1 MFPEQFGLGV
11 GMRRISMGTRDELL
25 REVGSRYRSAPRAE
39 KSRILTEF
47 AEISGY
53 HRKHAERLLRC
64 ENVAVRSR
72 PRPERRVYDDAV
84 REALVVLWEAADR
97 ICGKRLKPLIPLLI
111 PAMER
116 NGHLALDETVRTRLL
131 GISAASIDRV
141 LAPVRMAGSG
151 GRPRRNGHSSAV
163 RRSVPIRTY
172 ADWNDP
178 APGFMEADL
187 VAHGGPSASGN
198 FVQTLTLTDVA
209 TGWTECAPLL
219 FREQRLLGEVMT
231 ALRSVLPFPLLGFD
245 TDNDSVF
252 MNETIK
258 AWCEG
263 AQVTFTRSRPYRKND
278 QAHVEQKNGAVVR
291 RMVGY
296 HRYAG
301 IAAATEL
308 ARLYRSVRL
317 FVNFFQPSFKLM
329 EKTRDGARVSKRY
342 HAPLTP
348 FQRVQAHSAVSDSTK
363 QALTAQFE
371 TLDPVA
377 LLHDIREAQ
386 ARLVALADAKPPAE
400 TDVADG
406 VDVEQFLEGLRHAW
420 KEGEVRPT
428 SRRKPSAPRGRR
440 RPDPLAKVTA
450 DLRAWFDADM
460 ARTGRELLSK
470 LQFAHPEA
478 YPDGLLRTVQR
489 RLKIWRAAIASE
501 LVFGPNHG
509 ATNLMP
515 PGALR
520 DVEASRAGGHQYPT
534 VALAS
539 PNENR
544 QEHLA
549 EATA

>member
-1 MFPEQFGLGV
+1 
-11 GMRRISMGTRDELL
+11 MGTRDELL
-25 REVGSRYRSAPRAE
+25 KAVALRYRSSTRAE
-39 KSRILTEF
+39 KGRILTEF

-53 HRKHAERLLRC
+53 HRKHAERLLRSDD
-64 ENVAVRSR
+64 VVVRSR

-84 REALVVLWEAADR
+84 RVALVVLWEAADR

-131 GISAASIDRV
+131 EISAASIDRV
-141 LAPVRMAGSG
+141 LAPVRMASSGS
-151 GRPRRNGHSSAV
+151 RRRRNGHSSAV
-163 RRSVPIRTY
+163 RRSVPMRTY

-187 VAHGGPSASGN
+187 VAHSGPSASGS

-231 ALRSVLPFPLLGFD
+231 AMRSVLPFPLLGFD

-258 AWCEG
+258 AWCEA
-263 AQVTFTRSRPYRKND
+263 AQVTFTRSRPYLKND

-296 HRYAG
+296 RRYAG
-301 IAAATEL
+301 IAAASEL

-348 FQRVQAHSAVSDSTK
+348 FQRMQAHPAVPDAIK
-363 QALTAQFE
+363 QALTAQFAV
-371 TLDPVA
+371 LDPVA

-386 ARLVALADAKPPAE
+386 TQLVALADAKPAGD
-400 TDVADG
+400 TDVATG

-440 RPDPLAKVTA
+440 RPDPLAKVTD
-450 DLRAWFDADM
+450 DLRALFDADM
-460 ARTGRELLSK
+460 AQTGRELFSK
-470 LQFAHPEA
+470 LQLAHPEA

-489 RLKIWRAAIASE
+489 RLKIWRAAIARE
-501 LVFGPNHG
+501 LVFG
-509 ATNLMP
+509 ASQVAFDLMT

-520 DVEASRAGGHQYPT
+520 DVEASRFGGHQNPT
-534 VALAS
+534 VVLAS
-539 PNENR
+539 PNENIR
-544 QEHLA
+544 EHLV

>member
-1 MFPEQFGLGV
+1 
-11 GMRRISMGTRDELL
+11 MGTRDELL
-25 REVGSRYRSAPRAE
+25 KAVASRYRSASRAE
-39 KSRILTEF
+39 KGRILTEF

-53 HRKHAERLLRC
+53 HRKHAERLLRS
-64 ENVAVRSR
+64 ETVVDRSR
-72 PRPERRVYDDAV
+72 SRPERRVYDDAV

-97 ICGKRLKPLIPLLI
+97 ICGKRLKPLLPLLI

-116 NGHLALDETVRTRLL
+116 HGRLALDEAVRSRLL
-131 GISAASIDRV
+131 RISAASIDRV
-141 LAPVRMAGSG
+141 LAPVRTVALG
-151 GRPRRNGHSSAV
+151 GRPRRNGHASAV
-163 RRSVPIRTY
+163 RRSVPVRTY

-187 VAHGGPSASGN
+187 VAHGGPSASGS

-231 ALRSVLPFPLLGFD
+231 ALRAVLPFPLLGFD

-258 AWCEG
+258 AWCEA
-263 AQVTFTRSRPYRKND
+263 AQVAFTRSRPYRKND

-296 HRYAG
+296 RRYTG

-308 ARLYRSVRL
+308 ARLYRSMRL

-348 FQRVQAHSAVSDSTK
+348 FQRVQAHPSVS
-363 QALTAQFE
+363 QAIKEALAAQFE
-371 TLDPVA
+371 MLDPVV

-386 ARLVALADAKPPAE
+386 ARLVALADAAPLAE
-400 TDVADG
+400 SDVAARA
-406 VDVEQFLEGLRHAW
+406 DVEPFLEGLRHAW

-428 SRRKPSAPRGRR
+428 SHRAPPVPRGRR
-440 RPDPLAKVTA
+440 RPDPLAQVTS
-450 DLRAWFDADM
+450 DLRAWFDEDRAQ
-460 ARTGRELLSK
+460 TGRELLSK
-470 LQFAHPEA
+470 LQAVHPDA
-478 YPDGLLRTVQR
+478 YPDALLRTVQR
-489 RLKIWRAAIASE
+489 RLKIWRAAMARE
-501 LVFGPNHG
+501 LVFGTNHSAPG
-509 ATNLMP
+509 RMP
-515 PGALR
+515 PDALR
-520 DVEASRAGGHQYPT
+520 DVETSRARGHPAGGAET
-534 VALAS
+534 
-539 PNENR
+539 R

-549 EATA
+549 EART